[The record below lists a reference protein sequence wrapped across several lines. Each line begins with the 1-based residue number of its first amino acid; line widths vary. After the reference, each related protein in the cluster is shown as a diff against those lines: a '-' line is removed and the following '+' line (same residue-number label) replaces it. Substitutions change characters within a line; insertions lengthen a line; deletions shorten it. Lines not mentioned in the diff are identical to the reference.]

1 MIRRSRARRS
11 MMGAISHAGPA
22 NAIDV
27 FQADEDVARLRAIG
41 WAKNAREMELIDDA
55 CRTPVADLESPLK
68 KRRGSLLVL
77 DDNFRRFAEQLVSI
91 GDLRLFIVVLTRV
104 ERLALSNRLEN
115 IRLVDGSVGNYAL
128 RHQYRALCL
137 TTLLV
142 PPHEM
147 LGVFAREK
155 CALNARRLRFPRRDE
170 QHVAVAEE
178 HFGTGAVDD
187 GATVDL

>member
-1 MIRRSRARRS
+1 

-91 GDLRLFIVVLTRV
+91 GDLRLFIVVLTGV
-104 ERLALSNRLEN
+104 ERLALSNCIEN
-115 IRLVDGSVGNYAL
+115 IRLVDGSVGNDAL
-128 RHQYRALCL
+128 RHQYRALPHDAPG
-137 TTLLV
+137 TTS
-142 PPHEM
+142 
-147 LGVFAREK
+147 
-155 CALNARRLRFPRRDE
+155 
-170 QHVAVAEE
+170 
-178 HFGTGAVDD
+178 
-187 GATVDL
+187 